1 VGGLMNRY
9 FNDPISV
16 IVLLSLAPL
25 FVFLLIALFAL
36 IVEFGQQMFSS
47 VV

>member
-1 VGGLMNRY
+1 MNRY

-25 FVFLLIALFAL
+25 FVSLLIALFAL